1 MRRVDRHPPAP
12 ILDEAGLMDDAVE
25 ILFCSHDRGLDRD
38 VEHGYERS
46 LSVEDALREE
56 VFLVYEMSGV
66 PLPPQHG
73 SPLRLVVPDWYGM
86 ASVKW
91 LRQIRALEKPFE
103 GFQQVLAYHYQKFEE
118 DPGTPVT
125 REHPHALMIPPG
137 IPGFLCRK
145 RHLKAGNI
153 T

>member
-1 MRRVDRHPPAP
+1 
-12 ILDEAGLMDDAVE
+12 MDDAVE

-73 SPLRLVVPDWYGM
+73 SPLHLVVPDWYGM

-91 LRQIRALEKPFE
+91 LRQIRALENLSRASSKCSPTTTKS
-103 GFQQVLAYHYQKFEE
+103 LKR
-118 DPGTPVT
+118 T
-125 REHPHALMIPPG
+125 RA
-137 IPGFLCRK
+137 R
-145 RHLKAGNI
+145 

>member
-1 MRRVDRHPPAP
+1 
-12 ILDEAGLMDDAVE
+12 MDDAVE
-25 ILFCSHDRGLDRD
+25 ILFSGYDRGIDQG
-38 VEHGYERS
+38 VEHDYERS
-46 LSVEDALREE
+46 LTVEDALREE
-56 VFLVYEMSGV
+56 VFLAYEMNGV
-66 PLPPQHG
+66 PLSPQHG

-91 LRQIRALEKPFE
+91 LRQIRTLEKPFE

-137 IPGFLCRK
+137 MTGFLCRK